1 MPNNVSNEFLFRIR
15 GEFLEREAELSGSEV
30 GSDDEDEDGLDRLM
44 VEEGD
49 LDDVDEEAVRDE
61 VKNCYYHVSISN
73 QYQITQNINFR

>member
-1 MPNNVSNEFLFRIR
+1 LPSNISNEFLFRIR

-61 VKNCYYHVSISN
+61 VKNCYSHVSISN
-73 QYQITQNINFR
+73 QYQITQNINFK

>member
-1 MPNNVSNEFLFRIR
+1 
-15 GEFLEREAELSGSEV
+15 
-30 GSDDEDEDGLDRLM
+30 M

-73 QYQITQNINFR
+73 QYQITQNINFK